1 MGNQS
6 IYSKIKSVTPGNN
19 LILDQISWKIKIN
32 QISFRKKIK
41 TNKNF
46 FSTDLKKHIR
56 NSINKHLIA
65 DKKFT
70 VLQSSGHD
78 SNLIISEIKKNYD
91 SLDTYSIAFKD
102 SNFNEYK
109 EIEKI
114 NYKNKINNIKIEFSQ
129 NDFLEIF
136 DKYNLFF
143 DEPFFDPSSVVMI
156 KLFSEVKKKYDIALS
171 GDGGDELFLSYIR
184 HKSIE
189 NKFLKYFFNFN
200 FSKHKYMKNLLSIF
214 IKLFGYKNVS
224 HKVEKLINYYVNDD
238 KFKVFYQNINPT
250 YLQKDIFKFQNNS
263 IEEIAHFDI
272 STYLPNNILFKSD
285 LVSMINSVELRVP
298 FLDLDIYNF
307 LRSYDFKFL
316 KKNLNKKKLFQEMM
330 NENSFYYP
338 SSPKR
343 GFDIPI
349 SEWVDAI
356 LKNYKIEQNLQEKV
370 PPLFNLDFFNFN
382 LNIKKKDERNNKFLY
397 NRLIYLKWSNLI

>member
-1 MGNQS
+1 M
-6 IYSKIKSVTPGNN
+6 
-19 LILDQISWKIKIN
+19 
-32 QISFRKKIK
+32 
-41 TNKNF
+41 
-46 FSTDLKKHIR
+46 
-56 NSINKHLIA
+56 
-65 DKKFT
+65 
-70 VLQSSGHD
+70 LQSSGYD

-109 EIEKI
+109 EIETII
-114 NYKNKINNIKIEFSQ
+114 NKNKINNIKIEFSQ

-143 DEPFFDPSSVVMI
+143 DEPFFDASSVVMI

-200 FSKHKYMKNLLSIF
+200 FSKHKYMKNLLSIL

-224 HKVEKLINYYVNDD
+224 YKVEKLINYYVNED
-238 KFKVFYQNINPT
+238 KFRVFYQNINPN
-250 YLQKDIFKFQNNS
+250 YLQKEIFKFQNNS
-263 IEEIAHFDI
+263 IEEIVHFDI

-298 FLDLDIYNF
+298 FLDMDIYNF
-307 LRSYDFKFL
+307 LQSYDFKFL
-316 KKNLNKKKLFQEMM
+316 KKNLNKKKLFHEMM

-356 LKNYKIEQNLQEKV
+356 LKNYKIQKNLQEKV

-382 LNIKKKDERNNKFLY
+382 LNIKKKDERNNNFLY